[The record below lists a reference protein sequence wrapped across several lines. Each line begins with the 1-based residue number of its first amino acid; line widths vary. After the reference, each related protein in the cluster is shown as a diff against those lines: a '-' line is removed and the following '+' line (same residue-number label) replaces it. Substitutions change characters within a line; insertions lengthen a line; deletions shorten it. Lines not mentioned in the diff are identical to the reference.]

1 MAMYLGSKKVAVT
14 NTVEKQV
21 PSMKAFF
28 EAGGKCQGSDATSF
42 DGLWQYDDTA
52 NVTDMSHMFK
62 NCTLLKNTPLLNT
75 SKVNNMKYMFG
86 GDYNIITAQHLDLQN
101 VKDTSHMFRDCNE
114 LTSVSLSNT
123 SKVTNMTYMFYN
135 CYKLTTIPQL
145 DTSSVTN
152 MANMFNGC
160 QNLAV
165 IPQFDTSNVTIM
177 ESMFNSCMKLKI
189 IPQFDISKV
198 ANAEG
203 MFLWCSNLEIIH
215 MININANLD
224 ISPSKKFTRE
234 ALLEII
240 GNLKAQ
246 TSGSKKLTMGATNLS
261 KLTDED
267 KAIATNKGWTL
278 A

>member
-1 MAMYLGSKKVAVT
+1 MAMYLGNKKVAVT
-14 NTVEKQV
+14 NTIEKQV

-28 EAGGKCQGSDATSF
+28 EAGGKCQGSNATSF
-42 DGLWQYDDTA
+42 DGCWQYDDTS
-52 NVTDMSHMFK
+52 NVTDMSRMFQD
-62 NCTLLKNTPLLNT
+62 CILLKNTPLLNT
-75 SKVNNMKYMFG
+75 SKVNNMKYMFS
-86 GDYNIITAQHLDLQN
+86 GDYNIITSQHLDLQN

-123 SKVTNMTYMFYN
+123 SKVTNMANMFYS
-135 CYKLTTIPQL
+135 CYKLTTIQQL

-152 MANMFNGC
+152 MTNMFNGC

-189 IPQFDISKV
+189 IPQFNISKV
-198 ANAEG
+198 TNAEG

-215 MININANLD
+215 MININANLS
-224 ISPSKKFTRE
+224 ISSSTKFTRE

-240 GNLKAQ
+240 GNLKPQ
-246 TSGSKKLTMGATNLS
+246 TSGSKKLTMGSTNLA

-267 KAIATNKGWTL
+267 KKIATDKGWTL